1 MLPYLT
7 GEAAESPRETFFYI
21 SDDGDILAIRHR
33 DWKVVLMEQRARQLA
48 C

>member
-7 GEAAESPRETFFYI
+7 GEAAESPCETFFYI

-33 DWKVVLMEQRARQLA
+33 DWKAVLLEQRARQTGI
-48 C
+48 